1 MGSRLCIRSAAF
13 STGVTGVKD
22 VGSSSLL
29 IPLAKSS
36 RGHTTLSTSA
46 RGSTFNVAQYVV
58 SSQHERI
65 FLHAWECGELM
76 LGIRDYATRE
86 KHTCG
91 GAVLN
96 DVY

>member
-1 MGSRLCIRSAAF
+1 M
-13 STGVTGVKD
+13 
-22 VGSSSLL
+22 

-65 FLHAWECGELM
+65 FLHALECGELM
-76 LGIRDYATRE
+76 LGIRDYAARE

-91 GAVLN
+91 GGAALN
-96 DVY
+96 DVHQVRKQRKAS